1 MVGKL
6 SKNGS
11 SLKTLMWKS
20 SQLKENVIIRI
31 RRKKRK
37 GQGGEISIP
46 VEVDQKELRKQLK
59 EKLETK
65 EYTIGEM
72 IVPRQVN
79 SKKKM

>member
-1 MVGKL
+1 
-6 SKNGS
+6 
-11 SLKTLMWKS
+11 MWKS